1 MARLGIIAC
10 QILELELA
18 YLLANDTDV
27 SGITVLDTGFGDGFM
42 QAVKKKGHVIPRLT
56 GDIGKGQPT
65 EAGQIEVVVQMM
77 ELGLHTVIKDLR
89 SAVIGSVLEM
99 STHVDAIVLGYG
111 LCGNALNNHEEI
123 MRDIDVPLF
132 MPMDEDH
139 TVDDCVGLIIGGR
152 EAYYKE
158 QCKVAGTFFMNT
170 GFSRHWKD
178 LLHKANSLAFDEAM
192 SRRLMASYERSL
204 LLTTP
209 VLSEEEMAANIE
221 EFNQTYGLRTEARK
235 GTLEIL
241 EKTLARGKRF
251 VMEKT
256 ESGHAVPEERAKI

>member
-1 MARLGIIAC
+1 MTRMGIIAC
-10 QILELELA
+10 QVLELELA
-18 YLLANDTDV
+18 YLLANDIDV
-27 SGITVLDTGFGDGFM
+27 SGITVLDTGFGDEFIR
-42 QAVKKKGHVIPRLT
+42 AVKKKGHVITRLT
-56 GDIGKGQPT
+56 GEIERGLPAEPDRL
-65 EAGQIEVVVQMM
+65 EVVVQMM

-89 SAVIGSVLEM
+89 SAVIGSILEM

-111 LCGNALNNHEEI
+111 LCGNALSNHEEI
-123 MRDIDVPLF
+123 MRDIDIPLF
-132 MPMDEDH
+132 MPIDAEH

-152 EAYYKE
+152 EAYYEE

-192 SRRLMASYERSL
+192 SRRLMAGYERSL
-204 LLTTP
+204 LLITP

-251 VMEKT
+251 VMKKT
-256 ESGHAVPEERAKI
+256 DSGHAVL